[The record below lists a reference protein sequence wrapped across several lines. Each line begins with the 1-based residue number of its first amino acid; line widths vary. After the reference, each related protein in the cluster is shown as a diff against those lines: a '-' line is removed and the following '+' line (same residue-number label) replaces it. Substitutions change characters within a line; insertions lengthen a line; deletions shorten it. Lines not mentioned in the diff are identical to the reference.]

1 MVKQAVILA
10 GGKGTRLAAR
20 LNGLPKPLI
29 DIAGKPL
36 LERQIELL
44 KRAGIAEVV
53 LLINHEAEVIRKFCE
68 AHHNWGLKI
77 TLIDDGV
84 PLGTAGATLAAWDYL
99 ADDFLVVYGDTM
111 LEVDLAR
118 MTKFHASHPE
128 VAATLFLHP
137 NDHPHDSDLVELN
150 SAGQVI
156 TFHPYPHSPEVFLPN
171 LVNAGLYVVR
181 KNALESW
188 QTTWRIKPQLMD
200 FGRDLFPALLTESK
214 ELLGY
219 INPEYIKD
227 CGTPARLDK
236 VTQDF
241 SDGRIAAFSL
251 KEPQRAVFLDRD
263 GVLIHEIH
271 HLHQPEQL
279 TLLPQ
284 VGTALKYLNESLYRA
299 IVITNQPVI
308 ARGDCT
314 ISELQGIHN
323 KLETLLGREGAYLD
337 RILYC
342 PHHPHAGF
350 AGEVVALKIP
360 CQCRKPAI
368 GMIEEAQTDWNIDL
382 RQSWFVGDTT
392 VDMQTAHNARI
403 RSILLETGYGGLDA
417 RYPVVAD
424 YTLPHLAVAVEF
436 ILKIHPELL
445 KQCKEWVLPVM
456 PGEVIIIGGLSR
468 SGKSIFA
475 SALKEALMERGI
487 TTHILAL
494 DGWLKPEDL
503 RELGVLGRYDVQ
515 AIKTL
520 FKACI
525 NRGEPMTL
533 AVPIYDKKARAAQA
547 IKQSV
552 TIGAQDVIII
562 EGVVAAALAPAVPVT
577 GVHTWFVEIDESVR
591 KERVLREYA
600 LRAKTLDEAVSIYEK
615 RLLDENPI
623 VLESRKNAQRT
634 LDLGLGKDLG

>member
-10 GGKGTRLAAR
+10 GGKGTRLVSR

-36 LERQIELL
+36 LERQIELV
-44 KRAGIAEVV
+44 KRAGFEEVV
-53 LLINHEAEVIRKFCE
+53 LLVNYEAEVIRKFCE
-68 AHHNWGLKI
+68 AHQNWGLKL

-111 LEVDLAR
+111 LEVDLVR

-128 VAATLFLHP
+128 ATTTLFLHP

-156 TFHPYPHSPEVFLPN
+156 AFHPYPHSPEVFLPN

-181 KNALESW
+181 KNALAS
-188 QTTWRIKPQLMD
+188 QQATWRKKPQLMD
-200 FGRDLFPALLTESK
+200 FGRDLFPALLTEGQA
-214 ELLGY
+214 LLGY
-219 INPEYIKD
+219 ISPEYIKD
-227 CGTPARLDK
+227 CGTPTRLDK
-236 VTQDF
+236 VTKDF
-241 SDGRIAAFSL
+241 ISGRINAFSL

-263 GVLIHEIH
+263 GVLVHEVH

-284 VGTALKYLNESLYRA
+284 VGAALKRLNESLYRA

-314 ISELQGIHN
+314 VAELQGIHN

-337 RILYC
+337 RLLYC
-342 PHHPHAGF
+342 PHHPDAGF
-350 AGEVVALKIP
+350 AGEIAALKIP

-368 GMIEEAQTDWNIDL
+368 GMIETAQADWNIDL
-382 RQSWFVGDTT
+382 NHSWFIGDTT
-392 VDMQTAHNARI
+392 VDMQTAHNAGV

-417 RYPVVAD
+417 RYPVMAD
-424 YTLPHLAVAVEF
+424 YTLPNLAVAVEF
-436 ILKIHPELL
+436 ILKTHPELL

-456 PGEVIIIGGLSR
+456 SGDVIVIGGLSR

-487 TTHILAL
+487 TTHTLAL
-494 DGWLKPEDL
+494 DGWLRPQDE
-503 RELGVLGRYDVQ
+503 REPGVLGRYDVQ
-515 AIKTL
+515 AILAL
-520 FKACI
+520 FKTCV
-525 NRGEPMTL
+525 NRHEPMTL

-547 IKQSV
+547 IKQSL
-552 TIGAQDVIII
+552 TIGVQDVIII
-562 EGVVAAALAPAVPVT
+562 EGVVAAALAPAVQGP
-577 GVHTWFVEIDESVR
+577 GVHTWFVEIDELVR

-600 LRAKTLDEAVSIYEK
+600 LRAKTLDEAVSIYKK

-623 VLESRKNAQRT
+623 VLESRKNTQRT
-634 LDLGLGKDLG
+634 LDLGLGLG

>member
-36 LERQIELL
+36 LERQIELV
-44 KRAGIAEVV
+44 KRAGFEEVV
-53 LLINHEAEVIRKFCE
+53 LLVSHEAEVIRKFCE
-68 AHHNWGLKI
+68 AHHNWDLKL
-77 TLIDDGV
+77 TLIDDGL

-118 MTKFHASHPE
+118 MTKFHDALPE

-156 TFHPYPHSPEVFLPN
+156 AFHPYPHSPEVFLPN

-181 KNALESW
+181 KNALASW
-188 QTTWRIKPQLMD
+188 QATWRKKPLPMD
-200 FGRDLFPALLTESK
+200 FGRDLFPALLAEGK
-214 ELLGY
+214 ALPGY
-219 INPEYIKD
+219 ISPEYIKD
-227 CGTPARLDK
+227 CGTPVRLDK

-241 SDGRIAAFSL
+241 IGGRITGFSL
-251 KEPQRAVFLDRD
+251 QKSQRAVFLDRD
-263 GVLIHEIH
+263 GVLVHEVH

-279 TLLPQ
+279 SLLPQ
-284 VGTALKYLNESLYRA
+284 VGAALKRLNESLYRA
-299 IVITNQPVI
+299 IVITNQAVI

-314 ISELQGIHN
+314 VAELQGIHN

-342 PHHPHAGF
+342 PHHPDRGF
-350 AGEVVALKIP
+350 AGEVAALKIP

-368 GMIEEAQTDWNIDL
+368 GMIETAQAEWNIDL
-382 RQSWFVGDTT
+382 TQSWFIGDTT
-392 VDMQTAHNARI
+392 VDVQTAHNASV

-417 RYPVVAD
+417 RYPIVAD
-424 YTLPHLAVAVEF
+424 YTLPNLAVAVEF
-436 ILKIHPELL
+436 ILKTHPELL
-445 KQCKEWVLPVM
+445 KQCKEWVLPVI

-475 SALKEALMERGI
+475 STLKEALMERGI
-487 TTHILAL
+487 TTHTLAL
-494 DGWLKPEDL
+494 DGWLKPEDE
-503 RELGVLGRYDVQ
+503 REPGVLGRYDVQ
-515 AIKTL
+515 AIKAL
-520 FKACI
+520 FNACV
-525 NRGEPMTL
+525 NRGQPMTL

-547 IKQSV
+547 IKQSL
-552 TIGAQDVIII
+552 TIGTQDVIII
-562 EGVVAAALAPAVPVT
+562 EGVVGAALAPALDGA
-577 GVHTWFVEIDESVR
+577 GVHTWFVEVDESVR

-600 LRAKTLDEAVSIYEK
+600 LRAKTRDEAVSIYEK
-615 RLLDENPI
+615 RLLDENPV

-634 LDLGLGKDLG
+634 LDLGLG

>member
-1 MVKQAVILA
+1 MVKQAIILA

-36 LERQIELL
+36 LERQIDLL
-44 KRAGIAEVV
+44 KRAGIDEVV
-53 LLINHEAEVIRKFCE
+53 LLVSHEAEVIRKFCE
-68 AHHNWGLKI
+68 THHNWGLKI
-77 TLIDDGV
+77 ILIDDGV

-111 LEVDLAR
+111 LEVELMR
-118 MTKFHASHPE
+118 MTKFHEAHSE

-137 NDHPHDSDLVELN
+137 NDHPHDSDLVQLN

-156 TFHPYPHSPEVFLPN
+156 AFHPYPHLPEVFLPN

-181 KNALESW
+181 KRVLATLRNA
-188 QTTWRIKPQLMD
+188 WRKKPQLID
-200 FGRDLFPALLTESK
+200 FGRDLFPTLLTEGK

-219 INPEYIKD
+219 ISPEYIKD

-241 SDGRIAAFSL
+241 IDGRITAFSL

-263 GVLIHEIH
+263 GVLIHEVG
-271 HLHQPEQL
+271 HLYQPEQL
-279 TLLPQ
+279 SLLPQ
-284 VGTALKYLNESLYRA
+284 VGAALKRLNESLYRA

-314 ISELQGIHN
+314 AKELQSIHN

-342 PHHPHAGF
+342 PHHPDRGF
-350 AGEVVALKIP
+350 AGEVAALKIP

-368 GMIEEAQTDWNIDL
+368 GMIEEAQRDWNIDL
-382 RQSWFVGDTT
+382 EHSWLVGDTT
-392 VDMQTAHNARI
+392 VDMQTAHNAGI
-403 RSILLETGYGGLDA
+403 RSILLETGHGGLDA

-424 YTLPHLAVAVEF
+424 YTLPNLAVAVEF
-436 ILKIHPELL
+436 ILKTHPELL

-475 SALKEALMERGI
+475 STLKEVLMERGI

-494 DGWLKPEDL
+494 DGWLKPEDQ
-503 RELGVLGRYDVQ
+503 REPGVLGRYDVQ
-515 AIKTL
+515 AIKAL
-520 FKACI
+520 LKACV
-525 NRGEPMTL
+525 NRGEPITL
-533 AVPIYDKKARAAQA
+533 AVPIYDKKVRAAQA

-552 TIGAQDVIII
+552 TVGAQDVIII
-562 EGVVAAALAPAVPVT
+562 EGVVGAALAPAADGA
-577 GVHTWFVEIDESVR
+577 GVHTWYVEIDELVR

-615 RLLDENPI
+615 RLLDENPV

-634 LDLGLGKDLG
+634 LDLGLG